1 MDKIQLSEKALRI
14 LRERY
19 LRKDESGRIIETPEH
34 MFRRVAHTIAQ
45 PDIIYEGHDSSIK
58 TESEFYGMMT
68 SMEFLPN
75 SPTLMNAGTEI
86 GQLSACFVIPVSDS
100 MDGIFGAVKLM
111 AKIHQSGGG
120 TGFSF
125 SNLRPEGDVVKSTK
139 GVASG
144 PLSFMGIFDK
154 ATDVIKQ
161 GGRRRGANMAILS
174 IDHPDIMKFIG
185 VKNTAGIFS
194 NFNLSVGV
202 TDDFMRKAGKGQS
215 YSLINPRTKK
225 PVKSVNA
232 AKVLDL
238 IAKNAWV
245 HGDPGIV
252 FLDEINRKN
261 PTPALGEIEGTNPC
275 GEAPLLAYES
285 CNLGSIN
292 LSKMVSNSEKEGGK
306 AAFKQTIDYQKLEK
320 TVRTAVHF
328 LDNVID
334 ANRHP
339 VPEIEKATKM
349 NRKIGLGVMG
359 FADMLI
365 LLGIPYA
372 SEQAVATA
380 EKVMKFVEETATDES
395 ERLAKKRGPFPNFE
409 KSVLKRR
416 VRNATLT
423 AIAPTG
429 SISMIA
435 DCSPGIEPVFGLSST
450 RMVLG
455 KKFPEVNTLFER
467 IAKEKGFY
475 SQELISQVA
484 KNGTLKDS
492 KVPAEI
498 KALFA
503 TATEIAP
510 EWHVRIQ
517 AAFQKHTDNAVS
529 KTVNLPAAAKVSEV
543 RRIFMLAWKLKCK
556 GVTVYRYGSKPVQ
569 VIYLGKKQDPKITD
583 LKIGDN

>member
-1 MDKIQLSEKALRI
+1 MTQIPLSEKALRI

-19 LRKDESGRIIETPEH
+19 LQKDEKDRILESPEH
-34 MFRRVAHTIAQ
+34 MFRRVAHTVAQ
-45 PDIIYEGHDSSIK
+45 PDIIYEGHDSSTK
-58 TESEFYGMMT
+58 TESEFYEMMVNL
-68 SMEFLPN
+68 EFLPN
-75 SPTLMNAGTEI
+75 SPTLMNAGTEL
-86 GQLSACFVIPVSDS
+86 GQLAACFVIPVSDS
-100 MDGIFGAVKLM
+100 IDGIFGAVKLM

-144 PLSFMGIFDK
+144 PISFMGIFDK

-185 VKNTAGIFS
+185 MKNAAGVFS

-202 TDDFMRKAGKGQS
+202 TDDFMRKAEKGQA
-215 YSLINPRTKK
+215 YYLINPRTKK
-225 PVKSVNA
+225 PVKSINA
-232 AKVLDL
+232 AKVFDL
-238 IAKNAWV
+238 IAKNAWM

-275 GEAPLLAYES
+275 GEAPLLSYES

-292 LSKMVSNSEKEGGK
+292 LSKFVSSGK
-306 AAFKQTIDYQKLEK
+306 IEFEKLER
-320 TVRTAVHF
+320 TVRKAVHF

-365 LLGIPYA
+365 LLGISYA
-372 SEQAVATA
+372 SEQAVTTA
-380 EKVMKFVEETATDES
+380 EKVMKFIQETAVNES
-395 ERLAKKRGPFPNFE
+395 EKMAVKRGAFPNFE

-416 VRNATLT
+416 TRNATLT

-435 DCSPGIEPVFGLSST
+435 DCSPGIEPIFGLSST
-450 RMVLG
+450 RMILG
-455 KKFPEVNTLFER
+455 KKFSEVNSLFER

-475 SQELISQVA
+475 SQELISQAA
-484 KNGTLKDS
+484 KNGTLKGANIS
-492 KVPAEI
+492 KEI

-517 AAFQKHTDNAVS
+517 ASFQKYIDNAVS
-529 KTVNLPAAAKVSEV
+529 KTVNLPADAKVSDV
-543 RRIFMLAWKLKCK
+543 RKVFMLAWKLKCK

-569 VIYLGKKQDPKITD
+569 VLYLGKTKK
-583 LKIGDN
+583 

>member
-1 MDKIQLSEKALRI
+1 MPEKIHLSEKALRI

-19 LRKDESGRIIETPEH
+19 LRRDEYGRITETPEH

-45 PDIIYEGHDSSIK
+45 PDMVYEGHDSSIR
-58 TESEFYGMMT
+58 TESEFYEMMA
-68 SMEFLPN
+68 SLEFLPN

-86 GQLSACFVIPVSDS
+86 GQLAACFVIPVSDS
-100 MDGIFGAVKLM
+100 MDGIFSAVKVM

-144 PLSFMGIFDK
+144 PVSFMGIFDK
-154 ATDVIKQ
+154 ATDVIRQ
-161 GGRRRGANMAILS
+161 GGKRRGANMGILRV
-174 IDHPDIMKFIG
+174 DHPDIMKFIS
-185 VKNTAGIFS
+185 VKSTAGIFP

-202 TDDFMRKAGKGQS
+202 TDDFIRRAEKGQS
-215 YSLINPRTKK
+215 YSLVNPRTKK
-225 PVKSVNA
+225 PVKKVNA
-232 AKVLDL
+232 KSVFSLMAR
-238 IAKNAWV
+238 NAWL

-261 PTPALGEIEGTNPC
+261 PTPGLGEIEGTNPC
-275 GEAPLLAYES
+275 GEAPLLDYES

-292 LSKMVSNSEKEGGK
+292 LSKFVSEGK
-306 AAFKQTIDYQKLEK
+306 IDLQRLEK
-320 TVRTAVHF
+320 TVRLAVHF

-334 ANRHP
+334 ANRYP

-372 SEQAVATA
+372 SEEAVSTA
-380 EKVMKFVEETATDES
+380 KKVMKFIETAAIEES
-395 ERLAKKRGPFPNFE
+395 EKLAKKRGPFPNLE
-409 KSVLKRR
+409 KSIWKRP

-435 DCSPGIEPVFGLSST
+435 GCSSGIEPIFGLAST

-455 KKFPEVNTLFER
+455 KKFSEINPLFER
-467 IAKEKGFY
+467 IAKEKGLY
-475 SQELISQVA
+475 SQALVSQAA
-484 KNGTLKDS
+484 KNGTLKGA
-492 KVPAEI
+492 KIPEGFR
-498 KALFA
+498 KLFA
-503 TATEIAP
+503 TATEIPP

-517 AAFQKHTDNAVS
+517 AAFQKYTDNAIS
-529 KTVNLPAAAKVSEV
+529 KTVNLPSSAKIQDVESV
-543 RRIFMLAWKLKCK
+543 FLLAWKLKCK
-556 GVTVYRYGSKPVQ
+556 GVTVYRDRSKSEQ
-569 VIYLGKKQDPKITD
+569 VLYLGKRK
-583 LKIGDN
+583 

>member
-1 MDKIQLSEKALRI
+1 MPQISLSEKALKI

-19 LRKDESGRIIETPEH
+19 LQKDEKGRIIESPEH
-34 MFRRVAHTIAQ
+34 MFRRVAHTVAQ

-58 TESEFYGMMT
+58 SESEFYEMMVNL
-68 SMEFLPN
+68 EFLPN

-86 GQLSACFVIPVSDS
+86 GQLSACFLIPVSDS
-100 MDGIFGAVKLM
+100 IDGIFGAVKLM

-144 PLSFMGIFDK
+144 PISFMGIFDR

-174 IDHPDIMKFIG
+174 IDHPDIMKFIS
-185 VKNTAGIFS
+185 VKNAAGGFS

-202 TDDFMRKAGKGQS
+202 TDDFMRKAEKGQA
-215 YSLINPRTKK
+215 YYLINPRTKK
-225 PVKSVNA
+225 PVKSINA
-232 AKVLDL
+232 AKVFDL
-238 IAKNAWV
+238 IAKNAWM

-275 GEAPLLAYES
+275 GEAPLLSYES

-292 LSKMVSNSEKEGGK
+292 LSKFVSNGK
-306 AAFKQTIDYQKLEK
+306 IDFQRLEK

-359 FADMLI
+359 FADILI

-372 SEQAVATA
+372 SEQAVGAA
-380 EKVMKFVEETATDES
+380 EKVMKFIQETAVNES
-395 ERLAKKRGPFPNFE
+395 EKMAVKRGAFPNFE

-416 VRNATLT
+416 TRNATLT

-435 DCSPGIEPVFGLSST
+435 DCSPGIEPIFGLSST
-450 RMVLG
+450 RMILG
-455 KKFPEVNTLFER
+455 KKFSEVNPLFER

-475 SQELISQVA
+475 SQELISQAA
-484 KNGTLKDS
+484 KNGTLKGANIS
-492 KVPAEI
+492 KEI

-529 KTVNLPAAAKVSEV
+529 KTVNLPAAAKASDV
-543 RRIFMLAWKLKCK
+543 RKIFMLAWKLKCK

-569 VIYLGKKQDPKITD
+569 VLYLGKTKK
-583 LKIGDN
+583 